1 MAGEHLE
8 TGERQGGANLVLAEA
23 ILREAGRPARAAAA
37 AGETG
42 VEPVYHEAPQEVV
55 VRNAQDEH
63 PAGLEDAVRLR
74 EQLLG
79 TPLVVLDDTERQHR
93 IDRTC
98 PQRDPEEVA
107 QREVESRARRS
118 GEGKSLVT
126 AVDADHPVAEP
137 TEIERPLPRPAAG
150 VDDHSVARGVLEHQA
165 VNELVGA
172 VVRRDTGALE
182 PPRRLAPLDGG
193 ERAVQVEFEA
203 HRVDAPVVTADSRAP
218 AAAPRCRGRVS
229 PAQPVPQGRGVRAPA
244 RGPTFP
250 AASTAMVSQR
260 PSSAALSGPPSPP
273 APSGPRPATQE
284 IVPAPGM
291 ASSPAHAAMRARR
304 SALQPADHRG
314 AAPPT
319 VTRMSPPPPVP
330 R

>member
-93 IDRTC
+93 IDRTR

-107 QREVESRARRS
+107 LRELESRACCS
-118 GEGKSLVT
+118 GEGESLVT
-126 AVDADHPVAEP
+126 DVDADDAVAEP
-137 TEIERPLPRPAAG
+137 AEIERPLPRPAAG
-150 VDDHSVARGVLEHQA
+150 VDDHPVARQMLEHQA
-165 VNELVGA
+165 LNELVGA
-172 VVRRDTGALE
+172 VVRRNAGALE
-182 PPRRLAPLDGG
+182 PPGGLAPLDGG
-193 ERAVQVEFEA
+193 ERAVKVELET
-203 HRVDAPVVTADSRAP
+203 HRVDAPADGSSSITPRAETA
-218 AAAPRCRGRVS
+218 
-229 PAQPVPQGRGVRAPA
+229 QGDDRYCGVR
-244 RGPTFP
+244 
-250 AASTAMVSQR
+250 S
-260 PSSAALSGPPSPP
+260 
-273 APSGPRPATQE
+273 E
-284 IVPAPGM
+284 E
-291 ASSPAHAAMRARR
+291 RR
-304 SALQPADHRG
+304 VGKGSR
-314 AAPPT
+314 
-319 VTRMSPPPPVP
+319 VR
-330 R
+330 